1 MGSHAQTGRS
11 RRTRGGIAR
20 FAIPVVTGVV
30 IFGAVTAFAATL
42 SVNSKSLGSGN
53 ATVSSCNT
61 AATVTYTTAYAAT
74 LPGYKVATA
83 PVTTAA
89 ACNGFAYKVTLTG
102 AANAALA
109 EVTGTLDASG
119 NATPDFSASNIAAA
133 NVTGVS
139 VVITG

>member
-1 MGSHAQTGRS
+1 V
-11 RRTRGGIAR
+11 
-20 FAIPVVTGVV
+20 IPVATGVV
-30 IFGAVTAFAATL
+30 IFGAVTGFAATL
-42 SVNSKSLGSGN
+42 SVSSKTLGSGN
-53 ATVSSCNT
+53 ASVSSCNS
-61 AATVTYTTAYAAT
+61 AATVTYTTAYSAS

-102 AANAALA
+102 TGNASLA
-109 EVTGTLDASG
+109 EVTGALDASG
-119 NATPDFSASNIAAA
+119 NATPDFTASNIAAA

>member
-1 MGSHAQTGRS
+1 MGSHAASSRNRRGRH
-11 RRTRGGIAR
+11 IAR
-20 FAIPVVTGVV
+20 FVVPAVAGVV
-30 IFGAVTAFAATL
+30 VFGAVTAFAATL
-42 SVNSKSLGSGN
+42 SVNGKTLGAGN
-53 ATVSSCNT
+53 ATVSSCNSG
-61 AATVTYTTAYAAT
+61 ASVTYTTAYSAS

-83 PVTTAA
+83 PVTTAV

-102 AANAALA
+102 ASNASLA

-119 NATPDFSASNIAAA
+119 NATPDFSASNISAA